1 MDQELI
7 DQMLKCFLDA
17 DKPEL
22 ITYLSYL
29 LETAIDDDTYDDTEC
44 YDEDIQVEMDE
55 DGFYSIS

>member
-1 MDQELI
+1 MDEKI
-7 DQMLKCFLDA
+7 IKEMVECFINA

-44 YDEDIQVEMDE
+44 YE

>member
-29 LETAIDDDTYDDTEC
+29 LETAVEDDTYP
-44 YDEDIQVEMDE
+44 
-55 DGFYSIS
+55 S

>member
-1 MDQELI
+1 MDEKI
-7 DQMLKCFLDA
+7 IKEMVECFINA

-44 YDEDIQVEMDE
+44 YDEDVQVEMDE